1 MTCVAVVGWRGVR
14 RLPVQYVRYTSLCP
28 WSSCDSCARRAGSS
42 RVGLPM
48 SEVGKDA
55 RRSLKIKTG
64 SVTRLHKELRMYEAE
79 VLTEAEKTERLRSAC
94 ACPHDIRQQARGL
107 GLQALPGRLP
117 SHAGERAGRVGDD
130 DPRLPAPAGAC
141 AGRPA
146 GRAGASARE
155 PARLSASSVC
165 ARRRSWARARAWRAA
180 RRLQWHGRALRTLR
194 RSSRDFG
201 GTHTVYAQS
210 VSRCWQRAPGEPC
223 SPASHSRRA

>member
-1 MTCVAVVGWRGVR
+1 MAEDRGRHSATAVSGARVKSSNRQLVAPADSVVKVCRLPAPQLAMTCVAVVGWRGVR

-107 GLQALPGRLP
+107 GLQALSGCLP

-146 GRAGASARE
+146 GRAGASARA

-165 ARRRSWARARAWRAA
+165 ARRRSWARARA
-180 RRLQWHGRALRTLR
+180 
-194 RSSRDFG
+194 
-201 GTHTVYAQS
+201 
-210 VSRCWQRAPGEPC
+210 
-223 SPASHSRRA
+223 